1 MIDFANSIQLSI
13 MQLIQLDRF
22 MDNLS
27 EENMTINE
35 EHLKI
40 YLCLTVRKKEKSVEK
55 LENY

>member
-1 MIDFANSIQLSI
+1 
-13 MQLIQLDRF
+13 

-40 YLCLTVRKKEKSVEK
+40 YLCLTVKKKEKSVEK